1 MQQVQPGDTETHSK
15 DLVGDNIDQ
24 LRVLFPNAFTEGKI
38 DFDVLK
44 QLLGGNINEDK
55 EKYGLS
61 WHGKRQARRIG
72 LTPSTGTLRPRPE
85 ESVTWDTTQ
94 NLMIEGDNLE
104 VLKLLQKSYAGQVK
118 LIYVDPPYNTGNDF
132 IYTDKFDNGVANYL
146 EITGQVADDGGYTS
160 STRETFGKTHS
171 AWLSMMLPRLQ
182 LARNLLHDEGAIFIS
197 CDDIEV
203 ANLRAVM
210 DELFGPENFIAQFV
224 WKARKFT
231 DARAVTNIST
241 DHEYIVA
248 YSKQAG
254 FTAYGVERDESKF
267 SNPDNDPRGP
277 WMSRSLLGLA
287 NKEQRPNLHY
297 DIVEPDTGRAFP
309 PSPETGWRY
318 APDRMKDLI
327 ESGAI
332 IFPKKD
338 DGRPREKKFRADMKS
353 DFIAFRSIIDGIHT
367 SNGTDELKELL
378 GEGVFPFPKPVELI
392 RQIVEQ
398 VTSPGDI
405 TLDFF
410 AGSGTTGHAV
420 AKQNSMDGGD
430 RRFILIQLPEQLSS
444 TNNAQRTAAQYC
456 DRIGRPQI
464 LTEITK
470 ERLVRALAGLPN
482 ATNQG
487 FKVFALA
494 SSNLNRWD
502 TARQDP
508 EQQTLEVV
516 DNIVANRTE
525 QDLLYEL
532 LLNLGLDLSLAIDT
546 RTLGGV
552 EVYSTGYGLL
562 FACLPPA
569 DTITKDNVEAIARG
583 IVDWRKELDPTG
595 EVFVYF
601 KDTSFRDDVTKANM
615 AAILHQHGFPIVKSL

>member
-1 MQQVQPGDTETHSK
+1 
-15 DLVGDNIDQ
+15 
-24 LRVLFPNAFTEGKI
+24 
-38 DFDVLK
+38 
-44 QLLGGNINEDK
+44 
-55 EKYGLS
+55 
-61 WHGKRQARRIG
+61 
-72 LTPSTGTLRPRPE
+72 
-85 ESVTWDTTQ
+85 
-94 NLMIEGDNLE
+94 
-104 VLKLLQKSYAGQVK
+104 
-118 LIYVDPPYNTGNDF
+118 
-132 IYTDKFDNGVANYL
+132 
-146 EITGQVADDGGYTS
+146 
-160 STRETFGKTHS
+160 
-171 AWLSMMLPRLQ
+171 
-182 LARNLLHDEGAIFIS
+182 
-197 CDDIEV
+197 
-203 ANLRAVM
+203 
-210 DELFGPENFIAQFV
+210 
-224 WKARKFT
+224 
-231 DARAVTNIST
+231 
-241 DHEYIVA
+241 
-248 YSKQAG
+248 
-254 FTAYGVERDESKF
+254 
-267 SNPDNDPRGP
+267 
-277 WMSRSLLGLA
+277 
-287 NKEQRPNLHY
+287 
-297 DIVEPDTGRAFP
+297 
-309 PSPETGWRY
+309 
-318 APDRMKDLI
+318 MKDLI